1 MSRISAVINTFN
13 EEKNIKRCIDSL
25 KNFADEIVVVDMQSI
40 DKTKEIAKSMG
51 AKVFDCDYVGY
62 VEPARNFAIKKAKND
77 WILILDADEELL
89 PSLKLIL
96 KDRVDKSNYNYF
108 RIPRKNIIF
117 GKWIKHT
124 LWWPDYQIRFFKKG
138 SVNWS
143 DDIHSL
149 PIILHHN
156 YDFLEQ
162 FVERLNRYSTV
173 QAKLL
178 SQKKYKFVW
187 TDLIEKPFKE
197 FISRFFTG
205 EGYKDGVHGLLLSML
220 QTFSELV
227 VYAKIWQ
234 IQKFDEKDM
243 RLDDLNT
250 LMSSK
255 VRDLRFWQND
265 MLYKTTGKF
274 LYKIKRKLKI

>member
-108 RIPRKNIIF
+108 RIPRKNIKKN
-117 GKWIKHT
+117 GN
-124 LWWPDYQIRFFKKG
+124 RFRR
-138 SVNWS
+138 
-143 DDIHSL
+143 I
-149 PIILHHN
+149 
-156 YDFLEQ
+156 
-162 FVERLNRYSTV
+162 
-173 QAKLL
+173 
-178 SQKKYKFVW
+178 
-187 TDLIEKPFKE
+187 
-197 FISRFFTG
+197 
-205 EGYKDGVHGLLLSML
+205 
-220 QTFSELV
+220 
-227 VYAKIWQ
+227 
-234 IQKFDEKDM
+234 
-243 RLDDLNT
+243 
-250 LMSSK
+250 
-255 VRDLRFWQND
+255 
-265 MLYKTTGKF
+265 
-274 LYKIKRKLKI
+274 